1 MCDYKNFIFTVV
13 YVYVCECVR
22 CPQERKKDK
31 KKNTSECF
39 QNSQCTKNTATNE
52 IKREI
57 GTLQKGGSATE
68 KKLITIM
75 MTSNA
80 MALCS
85 VPVCVISVFPRVFS
99 HYFGHV

>member
-1 MCDYKNFIFTVV
+1 MTTKTSSSPL
-13 YVYVCECVR
+13 YVCMCV
-22 CPQERKKDK
+22 CVFGVPKSGKKIK

-85 VPVCVISVFPRVFS
+85 VPVCVISVFSRVFS